1 MNVEDDERVYNL
13 EIEMNSFVL
22 INIDI
27 KKEEEII
34 FEEFFDVL

>member
-22 INIDI
+22 INIDV